1 MKHYA
6 LTLPLDDS
14 LAQKIVNALN
24 RGVSAGIVI
33 PHNGPGDV
41 TSGDVLEFDTADP
54 ELEQIIAVTQLT
66 TEKFPVPVMGFPIT
80 GPEHLNRA
88 RAPGP
93 KTERKSIWLLKIVRS
108 LTRNFQSSF
117 DGGNWILGVS
127 PRLRSFALTE
137 SVAKHF

>member
-54 ELEQIIAVTQLT
+54 ELEQIIAVTQIAAAAHFAPNLA
-66 TEKFPVPVMGFPIT
+66 GFNVVVS
-80 GPEHLNRA
+80 EHQ
-88 RAPGP
+88 P
-93 KTERKSIWLLKIVRS
+93 S
-108 LTRNFQSSF
+108 LAN
-117 DGGNWILGVS
+117 N
-127 PRLRSFALTE
+127 
-137 SVAKHF
+137 